1 MSIEMDEGRD
11 ERPPWRMNSQH
22 EQEPRER
29 KTSDE
34 RTHRAPERRPGPG
47 HATLVLA
54 LLGFFTW
61 RLADYLPGVGGWLAL
76 ALTIL
81 GVGLSVSRTL
91 RRSGGRLSLA
101 SPVRGVFLVW
111 LAICV
116 AMVVLVSLD
125 MFSLENI
132 VILSIVWG
140 MLVVLWVVDRGVAR
154 LVRPH

>member
-1 MSIEMDEGRD
+1 
-11 ERPPWRMNSQH
+11 
-22 EQEPRER
+22 
-29 KTSDE
+29 
-34 RTHRAPERRPGPG
+34 
-47 HATLVLA
+47 VLA
-54 LLGFFTW
+54 LLSFLTW
-61 RLADYLPGVGGWLAL
+61 CLADYLPGVGGWL

-91 RRSGGRLSLA
+91 RRSGGRLSVA
-101 SPVRGVFLVW
+101 SPLRGIFLVW

-125 MFSLENI
+125 RVSLENI
-132 VILSIVWG
+132 VLLSIVWG